1 MIPISGNVPRPAAA
15 PALREA
21 EKAREARPVS
31 PAVPQDKGPLKPSR
45 DEYLP
50 EEKREPSGL
59 YWPGKDE
66 DGSPKIFFDR
76 PEQRDPPE
84 EPAAPEASGE
94 LREKT
99 PVKKTESCTGSTDQV
114 DREIDRLKRKRD
126 ELKEQISRE
135 TDPSKA
141 ERLEK
146 MLAQVERELRQ
157 KDNDVY
163 RRQHSVF
170 S

>member
-1 MIPISGNVPRPAAA
+1 MEPISGICSGTVRPAAA
-15 PALREA
+15 GSIKEADRVQPPREGSCPA
-21 EKAREARPVS
+21 KPVM
-31 PAVPQDKGPLKPSR
+31 
-45 DEYLP
+45 DEYAP

-99 PVKKTESCTGSTDQV
+99 PVKKTEPCTGSTDQV
-114 DREIDRLKRKRD
+114 DREIERLKRKRD

>member
-1 MIPISGNVPRPAAA
+1 M
-15 PALREA
+15 
-21 EKAREARPVS
+21 
-31 PAVPQDKGPLKPSR
+31 
-45 DEYLP
+45 
-50 EEKREPSGL
+50 
-59 YWPGKDE
+59 
-66 DGSPKIFFDR
+66 
-76 PEQRDPPE
+76 
-84 EPAAPEASGE
+84 
-94 LREKT
+94 
-99 PVKKTESCTGSTDQV
+99 
-114 DREIDRLKRKRD
+114 DREIERLKRKRD

>member
-1 MIPISGNVPRPAAA
+1 MEPISGICSGTVHLAAA
-15 PALREA
+15 GSIKEADRVQPPREGSCPA
-21 EKAREARPVS
+21 KPVM
-31 PAVPQDKGPLKPSR
+31 
-45 DEYLP
+45 DEYAP

-76 PEQRDPPE
+76 PEQQDSPE
-84 EPAAPEASGE
+84 APEVSGE
-94 LREKT
+94 PQEKT
-99 PVKKTESCTGSTDQV
+99 PVEKTESCTGSTDQV
-114 DREIDRLKRKRD
+114 DREIKCLKRKRD

-157 KDNDVY
+157 KDNDTY